1 MELVY
6 ARRKDVRALTLAT
19 EVYDQK
25 VKVARS
31 EMLPQVAAFGAYHAT
46 NPNTYNGFK
55 NRFGLAFS
63 VGAMVKVPIWHKA
76 DENLRMAQV
85 AFKEGVGTSDEVMA
99 AQTAWLKANSEK
111 IDAEIDV
118 RLCDT
123 YLSKVLGEG
132 V

>member
-1 MELVY
+1 MSSKVRQAEVDAKMKRLEL
-6 ARRKDVRALTLAT
+6 ADVQ
-19 EVYDQK
+19 E
-25 VKVARS
+25 KVA
-31 EMLPQVAAFGAYHAT
+31 LQVNQAKFRYQEALK
-46 NPNTYNGFK
+46 TYNMTQT
-55 NRFGLAFS
+55 NLA
-63 VGAMVKVPIWHKA
+63 KA
-76 DENLRMAQV
+76 NENLRMAQV
-85 AFKEGVGTSDEVMA
+85 AFKEGVGTSDDVMA